1 MMKKVILAGI
11 LAAVLLLTA
20 CSKVELQ
27 FVYEDDQIPT
37 EPVVVTTEPPTE
49 PPTTEP
55 PTTEPPTEA
64 STVANVNTGEEQ

>member
-1 MMKKVILAGI
+1 MMKKMILAGI
-11 LAAVLLLTA
+11 LAAALLMTA

-37 EPVVVTTEPPTE
+37 EPVIVTEPPTE

-55 PTTEPPTEA
+55 PTEPPTEA
-64 STVANVNTGEEQ
+64 TTAPNVNTGEVL